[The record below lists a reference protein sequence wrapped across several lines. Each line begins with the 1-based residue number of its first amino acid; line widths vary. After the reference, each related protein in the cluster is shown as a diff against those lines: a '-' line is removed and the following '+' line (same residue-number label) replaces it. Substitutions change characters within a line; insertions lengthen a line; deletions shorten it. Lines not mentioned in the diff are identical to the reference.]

1 MAGAQNVI
9 DITVDDAEIRAGLR
23 DLEDKI
29 GNLQPFFRDIGEAL
43 LNSTRER
50 FNTMRAPDGSL
61 WPSLSP
67 GYAGR
72 KSKNAELILTLNGYL
87 RGLLTIQT
95 SKDTLRIGTPL
106 IYGATHQVGDASRH
120 IPARPFLGLSESD
133 TQDILDALEEWL
145 ARDLPA

>member
-9 DITVDDAEIRAGLR
+9 DITVDDAEVRAGLR
-23 DLEDKI
+23 ALEAKL

-50 FNTMRAPDGSL
+50 FNTMRDPEGSP
-61 WPSLSP
+61 WASLAP

-72 KSKNAELILTLNGYL
+72 KSKNAELILTLDGYL
-87 RGLLTIQT
+87 RGLLTVQT
-95 SKDTLRIGTPL
+95 SKDALRIGTPL
-106 IYGATHQVGDASRH
+106 IYGATHQFGDPARH

-133 TQDILDALEEWL
+133 VQDVLDALDDWL
-145 ARDLPA
+145 SRDLPA

>member
-1 MAGAQNVI
+1 MAGAQHVI

-50 FNTMRAPDGSL
+50 FNTMRAPDGTP
-61 WPSLSP
+61 WASLSP
-67 GYAGR
+67 GYASR
-72 KSKNAELILTLNGYL
+72 KRKNADLILVLNGYL
-87 RGLLTIQT
+87 HGLLTVQT

-106 IYGATHQVGDASRH
+106 PYGATHQVGDASRH